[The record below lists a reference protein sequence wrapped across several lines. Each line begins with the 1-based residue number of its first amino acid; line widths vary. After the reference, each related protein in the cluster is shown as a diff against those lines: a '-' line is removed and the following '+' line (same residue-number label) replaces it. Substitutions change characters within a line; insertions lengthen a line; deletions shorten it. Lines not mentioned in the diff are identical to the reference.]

1 MGIFCSKRGAEAWLS
16 NPQDSA
22 KMVFAMRRR
31 MIAISLVACLSST
44 LWVGA
49 HTFYTTKITWSR
61 DVSRIVYR
69 HCASCHH
76 PGGSSFSLLTFKEAR
91 PWAESIKHQV
101 LERRM
106 PPWNAVKGFG
116 DFEDDH
122 GLTQED
128 LEIIGEW
135 VEGGCP
141 EGNPAYLPSP
151 PEFPPPPEGRS
162 MVESSPIIAVLGA
175 TVIRHTVKIA
185 GIGAVHVPE
194 GGELQ
199 AVAIEP
205 NGTILPLLWVENF
218 NPNWNQVYYFREP
231 LRFPAGTRIQV
242 MPRTGR
248 VLLHTGKPS
257 F

>member
-1 MGIFCSKRGAEAWLS
+1 MRRWAITIS
-16 NPQDSA
+16 
-22 KMVFAMRRR
+22 VFA
-31 MIAISLVACLSST
+31 CLGSA

-69 HCASCHH
+69 HCVSCHY
-76 PGGSSFSLLTFKEAR
+76 PGHGFSLLTYKEAR

-135 VEGGCP
+135 VDGGCP
-141 EGNPAYLPSP
+141 EGDPAYMPP
-151 PEFPPPPEGRS
+151 VPEFPPPPDGRS
-162 MVESSPIIAVLGA
+162 MVERAPEIPVLGA
-175 TVIRHTVKIA
+175 ATIRRAVKIV
-185 GIGAVHVPE
+185 GIGALHVPE
-194 GGELQ
+194 SGELQ

-205 NGTILPLLWVENF
+205 NGTIVPLLWVENF
-218 NPNWNQVYYFREP
+218 NLNWNQVYYFREP

-242 MPRTGR
+242 TPRTGR
-248 VLLHTGKPS
+248 VLLHTGRPS

>member
-1 MGIFCSKRGAEAWLS
+1 
-16 NPQDSA
+16 
-22 KMVFAMRRR
+22 MRRWV
-31 MIAISLVACLSST
+31 IAIGLVACVGSA
-44 LWVGA
+44 LWVWGHA
-49 HTFYTTKITWSR
+49 FYTTKITWSR

-69 HCASCHH
+69 HCVSCHH
-76 PGGSSFSLLTFKEAR
+76 PGDAFSLLTYKEAR

-116 DFEDDH
+116 DFEDDM
-122 GLTQED
+122 GLSQED
-128 LEIIGEW
+128 IEIIGEW

-141 EGNPAYLPSP
+141 EGNPAYMPP
-151 PEFPPPPEGRS
+151 VPEFPPPPSGRS
-162 MVESSPIIAVLGA
+162 MVEQSLIIPTFGA
-175 TVIRHTVKIA
+175 TTTIRHTVKVV

-194 GGELQ
+194 SGELQ

-205 NGTILPLLWVENF
+205 NGTLVPLLWF
-218 NPNWNQVYYFREP
+218 KDFHPNWQRVYYFREP
-231 LRFPAGTRIQV
+231 LLLRAGTRIQV
-242 MPRTGR
+242 TPRTGR

>member
-1 MGIFCSKRGAEAWLS
+1 
-16 NPQDSA
+16 
-22 KMVFAMRRR
+22 MRRWL
-31 MIAISLVACLSST
+31 ITISAVTCLGSA
-44 LWVGA
+44 LWLGA

-69 HCASCHH
+69 NCASCHR
-76 PGGSSFSLLTFKEAR
+76 PGGSSFSLMTYKEAR

-116 DFEDDH
+116 DFANDH

-141 EGNPAYLPSP
+141 EGNPAYMP
-151 PEFPPPPEGRS
+151 PAPDFSTTKGDGPINNAAPELAVKGVIVIKHAV
-162 MVESSPIIAVLGA
+162 MVSGIAP
-175 TVIRHTVKIA
+175 RD
-185 GIGAVHVPE
+185 VPE
-194 GGELQ
+194 SGELQ

-205 NGTILPLLWVENF
+205 NGTVVPLLWLEKF
-218 NPNWNQVYYFREP
+218 NPDWIQVYSYREP
-231 LRFPAGTRIQV
+231 LRFPGGTRIEV
-242 MPRTGR
+242 SPRSGQI
-248 VLLHTGKPS
+248 VLHLK
-257 F
+257 